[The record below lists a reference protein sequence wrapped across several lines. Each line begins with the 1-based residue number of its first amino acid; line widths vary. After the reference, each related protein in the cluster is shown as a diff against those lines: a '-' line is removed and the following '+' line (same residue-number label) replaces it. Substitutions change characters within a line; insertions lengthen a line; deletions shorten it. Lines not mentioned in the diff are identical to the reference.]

1 MPGMTAV
8 VKVSLKLTSPQSQ
21 IEIITKNSHSTA
33 LSRRKK
39 KIMNRKRNVLLF
51 QGFEISH
58 SFSTPE
64 QMSRFH

>member
-39 KIMNRKRNVLLF
+39 KDYESKKKCIVVS
-51 QGFEISH
+51 GF
-58 SFSTPE
+58 
-64 QMSRFH
+64 